1 MPKKC
6 RGSPRANS
14 RARIAQAAELCAG
27 GVSWPAI
34 AKKLGC
40 SLHVCMQWLTKYPD
54 LWAQLS
60 AKAIAER
67 DAAAAA
73 ESIRALRAMLRHTEV
88 KVQCEAARELL
99 RILCARDQR
108 QRQFAGQSEQP
119 FGIDD
124 HERLEAL
131 LRAATPPETVGDGDT
146 AGTVDVGTA

>member
-1 MPKKC
+1 
-6 RGSPRANS
+6 
-14 RARIAQAAELCAG
+14 
-27 GVSWPAI
+27 
-34 AKKLGC
+34 
-40 SLHVCMQWLTKYPD
+40 MQWLTKYPD